1 MTTHTR
7 RGVLVDTFAGFG
19 GLSLGMEQAGF
30 DVQVGVD
37 VEPVNASTH
46 EYLFN
51 YGKSLCLDL
60 HKDQSK
66 AIRRAMPSGTDVD
79 AITLG
84 RTPEAVVGG
93 PPCTAISSIGRRD
106 PNDERNKLMA
116 SFIEHGI
123 RLEAKIMVMEQVPTI
138 LQKQNERY
146 LDNIRETLRKAG
158 YSLVDPRVLRAVDFG
173 VPQRRERVFLFCHR
187 DDITA
192 PTYPEPTHSA
202 DPDFLLKQTPTVRD
216 AFDGLPDADDFDELW
231 SRSWVDTMPQHP
243 TSWYGRMMMGL
254 ENDPEDL
261 SYRRNWRRDRL
272 TCSQRTQHEAASI
285 ERFMATAPG
294 GSERISRRHRLDPH
308 GQALT
313 LRAGSN
319 AEHGSFTAVVP
330 IHSKGSRVITVR
342 EGCRLH
348 SVPDWVR
355 LCDSKIAALRQLGN
369 SVPPLLGRAV
379 GRQVMKA
386 LDLAPAAPVEAIDL
400 GDEKLLSNTSIR
412 SIAKAA

>member
-1 MTTHTR
+1 MATTTR

-46 EYLFN
+46 E
-51 YGKSLCLDL
+51 
-60 HKDQSK
+60 
-66 AIRRAMPSGTDVD
+66 
-79 AITLG
+79 
-84 RTPEAVVGG
+84 
-93 PPCTAISSIGRRD
+93 
-106 PNDERNKLMA
+106 
-116 SFIEHGI
+116 
-123 RLEAKIMVMEQVPTI
+123 
-138 LQKQNERY
+138 
-146 LDNIRETLRKAG
+146 
-158 YSLVDPRVLRAVDFG
+158 
-173 VPQRRERVFLFCHR
+173 
-187 DDITA
+187 
-192 PTYPEPTHSA
+192 
-202 DPDFLLKQTPTVRD
+202 
-216 AFDGLPDADDFDELW
+216 
-231 SRSWVDTMPQHP
+231 
-243 TSWYGRMMMGL
+243 MGL

-261 SYRRNWRRDRL
+261 SYRRIWRRDRL
-272 TCSQRTQHEAASI
+272 TCSQRTQHEGASV

-294 GSERISRRHRLDPH
+294 RSERISRRHRLDPN

-386 LDLAPAAPVEAIDL
+386 LDLAPAAPVEAIEL
-400 GDEKLLSNTSIR
+400 GDETLLSNTSIR